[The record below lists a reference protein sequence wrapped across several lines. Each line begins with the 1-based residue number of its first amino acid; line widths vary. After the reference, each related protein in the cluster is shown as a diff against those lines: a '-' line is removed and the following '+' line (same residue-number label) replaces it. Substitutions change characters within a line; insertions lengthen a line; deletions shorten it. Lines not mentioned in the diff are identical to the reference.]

1 MTQGRG
7 VSWKQQDNYYTIQI
21 LAGGG
26 RAELGWAGCTQSH
39 HINITNRSG
48 DYRASI
54 EHSRSLK
61 LYDHGDED
69 SPYYGAPYNLFV
81 VDQIQCVLFVG

>member
-1 MTQGRG
+1 MTF
-7 VSWKQQDNYYTIQI
+7 IQ
-21 LAGGG
+21 LSC
-26 RAELGWAGCTQSH
+26 ELRLCMWPALLQCAISA
-39 HINITNRSG
+39 
-48 DYRASI
+48 RASN